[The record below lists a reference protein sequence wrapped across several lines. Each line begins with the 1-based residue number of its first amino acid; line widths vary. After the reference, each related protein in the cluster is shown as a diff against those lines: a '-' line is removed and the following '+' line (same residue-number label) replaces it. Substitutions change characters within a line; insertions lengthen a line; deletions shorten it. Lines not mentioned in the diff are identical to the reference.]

1 MNGLLTSTNLLSGNL
16 LRSMTWGVKEMTEG
30 GGMEGCSDDGHA
42 AEQGHSGFEW
52 VDQWRRKTS
61 WLEVANIR
69 CPKPSTQPQVGT
81 ASALRLPPQYS
92 PEPRRVQN
100 LTKSPSSPPPPDNQ
114 IKSRASIGSVRQ
126 VQNVFATLFIY
137 FFHHKFRVRK
147 IIYIYIY
154 STYLQF
160 I

>member
-81 ASALRLPPQYS
+81 ASALRLPPSATVTVQPRAPTRSKPHNVGPARLSSSTIASSSFKFQFLQNFDTVMSENVCQCYS
-92 PEPRRVQN
+92 MCSAPR
-100 LTKSPSSPPPPDNQ
+100 D
-114 IKSRASIGSVRQ
+114 G
-126 VQNVFATLFIY
+126 
-137 FFHHKFRVRK
+137 
-147 IIYIYIY
+147 
-154 STYLQF
+154 
-160 I
+160 

>member
-1 MNGLLTSTNLLSGNL
+1 
-16 LRSMTWGVKEMTEG
+16 MTWGVKEMTEGG

-69 CPKPSTQPQVGT
+69 CPKPITQPQVGT

-100 LTKSPSSPPPPDNQ
+100 LTTLALPDCRHQRSPLQASSFKFFKFLIQQCQKTFASATVCAVHLAMGEPSCFDC
-114 IKSRASIGSVRQ
+114 RASSVR
-126 VQNVFATLFIY
+126 
-137 FFHHKFRVRK
+137 HGVRWNDFK
-147 IIYIYIY
+147 
-154 STYLQF
+154 
-160 I
+160 